1 MTPISEKDTIFE
13 QTSKRTIESS
23 SRLGSLK
30 QTPEEQ
36 KRTQM
41 SSSGFADDSRK
52 LTGTGK
58 YNFKD

>member
-23 SRLGSLK
+23 SSKMNSLK

-36 KRTQM
+36 KRT
-41 SSSGFADDSRK
+41 
-52 LTGTGK
+52 
-58 YNFKD
+58 